1 MIRNEIKRSICSKA
15 FLFALAIMTLF
26 AALSALYYIESWSGY
41 NPEELN
47 HYVDAEGNSKYSPD
61 FAIMSLF
68 SAWLGGDML
77 SLACTVFFTM
87 IPIGAAIPFAWSYH
101 VERKCGYLKNIV
113 TRTERKKY
121 LFAKTCA
128 VFLSGAAVILIPY
141 IINILMV
148 SAYIPYY
155 MPWAGYNFYNVV
167 YFGTMWADLFFTHP
181 FLHMFLF
188 VMLNT
193 LYGGIY
199 ALIGYAI
206 SFYIKNLFAVLFMP
220 FVVTLAVG
228 YAENVLFL
236 RLRSTVTPYEID
248 PTKFLHSR
256 SIQFFQN
263 SKVILFITIALVVF
277 ALGTVFIKGTKDE
290 IY

>member
-15 FLFALAIMTLF
+15 FLFALAMMTLF
-26 AALSALYYIESWSGY
+26 AFLSALYHIESWSGY
-41 NPEELN
+41 NPSALTDN
-47 HYVDAEGNSKYSPD
+47 VDDTGNIKYSPD
-61 FAIMSLF
+61 FAIFSLF
-68 SAWLGGDML
+68 DAWLGGDTL
-77 SLACTVFFTM
+77 SLAYTVFFAL
-87 IPIGAAIPFAWSYH
+87 IPVGAAIPFAWSYH

-128 VFLSGAAVILIPY
+128 VFLSGSAVILIPY

-181 FLHMFLF
+181 LLHMFLF

-199 ALIGYAI
+199 ALISYAI

-228 YAENVLFL
+228 YVENVLFL

-263 SKVILFITIALVVF
+263 SKVIFFITIALVAF
-277 ALGTVFIKGTKDE
+277 SLGTVFIKGRKNE